1 LRELEERYPDAIA
14 VVGVHSGKY
23 TTERETSR
31 IRDAS
36 IRLGAVH
43 PTINDRQFRVWRSY
57 AVRAW
62 PTLVAVDPRGAVVGM
77 QAGEFTADALV
88 PFIERVLADARS
100 ALTLVDGPLHFGAE
114 PTALP
119 FGVLAF
125 PGKVAIDGRRIA
137 IADSGH
143 RRVLVGSLDERGTRM
158 RVERT
163 IGGPAA
169 TYRDGAAPAFVNP
182 QGLVFDR
189 DRLYVADAGS
199 HTVREVSLQS
209 GVTRTLAGTG
219 RQLRT
224 AVDEA
229 QGALSSPWDLAFV
242 DGTLYLAM
250 AGIHQLWRVDVAS
263 GRAAVFSGSG
273 AEELHD
279 GPHGEAAFA
288 QPMGLCVADDLLYVA
303 DAESS
308 AIRVVDRDEHGGVR
322 TLVGT
327 GLFDFGDVDAVGDSA
342 RLQHQQAVAR
352 APDGRVLVCDSY
364 NDTLRWLDPAT
375 RRVDTWIRGFSEPSG
390 LAIGDDIVYVAD
402 TNAHRVA
409 VVDVRSGAV
418 STLLIE

>member
-1 LRELEERYPDAIA
+1 
-14 VVGVHSGKY
+14 
-23 TTERETSR
+23 
-31 IRDAS
+31 
-36 IRLGAVH
+36 
-43 PTINDRQFRVWRSY
+43 
-57 AVRAW
+57 
-62 PTLVAVDPRGAVVGM
+62 M

-88 PFIERVLADARS
+88 PFIERVLTDARS
-100 ALTLVDGPLHFGAE
+100 ARTLVDGPLHFGADS
-114 PTALP
+114 TALP